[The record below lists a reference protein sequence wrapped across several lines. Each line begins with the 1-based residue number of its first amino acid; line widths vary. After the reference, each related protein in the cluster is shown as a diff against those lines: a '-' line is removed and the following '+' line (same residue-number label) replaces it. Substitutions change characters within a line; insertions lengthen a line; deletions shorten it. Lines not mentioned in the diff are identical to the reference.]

1 MRAARILLA
10 SLTRP
15 PNTSLL
21 PRCDDRQTRSAIN
34 SLIARF
40 AGQRAALE
48 DRRIRGPVLDKIL
61 GSLQRLR
68 SPNICAYYVA
78 NAVLVSEEFDA
89 VPRAGC
95 AAAFSVAQMLVA
107 KLLQRTPPS
116 SLTAALAP
124 FGERAIAL
132 AADAGV
138 RIVIVPGG
146 RAFTQCSPAVAALV
160 PDIDSWQAPPAGL
173 FVLEERLIL
182 LRAGALRMA
191 VAHEFAHALDA
202 LAAAKP
208 RSYFSFENSEIRAA
222 YSSANGFINEYAA
235 SSLDEYFAES
245 MRAYVEVNDNRSSWL
260 PLTRKMLQ
268 IRDARMFSIIEEFI
282 KAKF

>member
-10 SLTRP
+10 SLARP

-21 PRCDDRQTRSAIN
+21 PRCDDRLTRSAIN
-34 SLIARF
+34 SLIARL
-40 AGQRAALE
+40 AARRAAIE
-48 DRRIRGPVLDKIL
+48 RRCTRGPSLDRIL
-61 GSLQRLR
+61 GSLHRLR
-68 SPNICAYYVA
+68 SPNICAYHLA
-78 NAVLVSEEFDA
+78 NAVLVSEEFGA
-89 VPRAGC
+89 VPRAGN
-95 AAAFSVAQMLVA
+95 AAPFSVAQKLVA

-116 SLTAALAP
+116 RLTAALAP
-124 FGERAIAL
+124 FGERALAL

-138 RIVIVPGG
+138 RMVIVPGG

-191 VAHEFAHALDA
+191 AAHEFAHALDS
-202 LAAAKP
+202 LAATKP
-208 RSYFSFENSEIRAA
+208 RSYFSFEDSEIRAA
-222 YSSANGFINEYAA
+222 YASASGFINEYAA
-235 SSLDEYFAES
+235 SGLDEYFAES
-245 MRAYVEVNDNRSSWL
+245 MRAYLEVNDDRSNWL

-268 IRDARMFSIIEEFI
+268 VRDARMFSIIEGFI